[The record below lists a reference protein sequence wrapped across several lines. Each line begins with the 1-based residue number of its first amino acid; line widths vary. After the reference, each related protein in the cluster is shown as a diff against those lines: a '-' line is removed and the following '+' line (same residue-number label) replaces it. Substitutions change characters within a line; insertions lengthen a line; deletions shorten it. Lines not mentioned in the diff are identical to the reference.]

1 MNIEIANIFYKIA
14 DILEIKGDKFRPQA
28 YRVAAQSLEALKK
41 DVQDIY
47 LEKGEKGLKDIP
59 GIGEALSQKIIQYI
73 ETEKIDKLERLK
85 KEIPAGIYE
94 MMSIPGV
101 GAKRAKLFYDSG
113 IKDIKEL
120 EKAARNHKLQ
130 KLPSFKQRAEEKILE
145 GIKSMGIEERLP
157 RKEAEKIA
165 SKILQELEA
174 IKEIK
179 KTEIAGSL
187 RRKKESIRD
196 FDFVILTDNPE
207 KVIEKITKMSFVK
220 DIIAKGKEK
229 LTIITKQ
236 DRQADFRFFNKE
248 EYGAGL
254 LYFTG
259 DKGHNIWL
267 RTIAIKKGLKLNEYG
282 LFKNEKRIAGKT
294 EEEIYDKLGLQYIS
308 PEKRVGEVI

>member
-1 MNIEIANIFYKIA
+1 MNIEIANIFYQIA

-294 EEEIYDKLGLQYIS
+294 EEEIYDKLGLKYIS

>member
-1 MNIEIANIFYKIA
+1 MNIEIANIFYQIA

>member
-1 MNIEIANIFYKIA
+1 MNIEIANIFYQIA

-179 KTEIAGSL
+179 KIEIAGSL

-294 EEEIYDKLGLQYIS
+294 EEEIYDKLGLKYIS

>member
-179 KTEIAGSL
+179 KIEIAGSL